1 MAVNRLAVLA
11 LLSLALLGCQS
22 TEWTHRYGAEHPF
35 AGSIVDLR
43 SQRVIDEPALLAA
56 LETADIVLLGETHD
70 NRDHHLLQARLVRA
84 MGASV
89 NGVVFEMI
97 DTDRQQAL
105 IQYLQLHPGDVEGLG
120 PAIDWAAS
128 GWPEWSMY
136 EPIAAAALD
145 IDAQIVAGNLP
156 KPAVEALLVDGAK
169 GLDPALAERAGLTEP
184 LEPVLEATMLKT
196 ISDAH
201 CGLAPADRLPA
212 MLLVQRGRDAM
223 MADRLMAIRGRN
235 KSVLIAGAGHVRRD
249 WGVPLY
255 LRRADPALRV
265 LSLAFVEIDPELT
278 SLPIDMPYDFVWFT
292 TRRQPY
298 GFDPCK
304 AFREQLKQ
312 LEAHATEP
320 PPIG

>member
-11 LLSLALLGCQS
+11 FLSLALLGCQS
-22 TEWTHRYGAEHPF
+22 TSWTHREGADHPF
-35 AGSIVDLR
+35 AGAIVDLR

-56 LETADIVLLGETHD
+56 LQNADVVLLGETHD
-70 NRDHHLLQARLVRA
+70 NRDHHLLQARLVREL
-84 MGASV
+84 GSSV

-105 IQYLQLHPGDVEGLG
+105 IEHLQAHPGDAAGLG
-120 PAIDWAAS
+120 RAIDWETS
-128 GWPEWSMY
+128 GWPAWSAY
-136 EPIAAAALD
+136 EPIAAAALESG
-145 IDAQIVAGNLP
+145 AEIVAGNLP
-156 KPAVEALLVDGAK
+156 EKAVNALLIDGAK
-169 GLDPALAERAGLTEP
+169 GLDPSLAERAGLTEP
-184 LEPVLEATMLKT
+184 LEPVLEATMLRT
-196 ISDAH
+196 ISEAH

-223 MADRLMAIRGRN
+223 MADRLMAIRGRDQ
-235 KSVLIAGAGHVRRD
+235 SVLIAGAGHVRRD

-255 LRRADPALRV
+255 LRRAEPDLRV
-265 LSLAFVEIDPELT
+265 LSLAFIEIDPELT

-292 TRRQPY
+292 TRHQPY

-312 LEAHATEP
+312 LEAHAAMPTP
-320 PPIG
+320 VG